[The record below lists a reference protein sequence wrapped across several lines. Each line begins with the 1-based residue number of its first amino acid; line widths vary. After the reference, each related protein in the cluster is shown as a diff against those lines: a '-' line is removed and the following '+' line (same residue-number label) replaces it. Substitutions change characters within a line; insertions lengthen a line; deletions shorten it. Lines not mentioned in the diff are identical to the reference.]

1 VFKKVLEAAGKT
13 VVVISDMRM
22 VIVHPLSATRIGA
35 FAMRALRFDHF
46 GDVDVLHVADLA
58 DPAAASGQAVIAVK
72 AASVNPSDVKNVAG
86 LMDGTVL
93 PRVLG
98 RDFAGVVVDGPPE
111 WIGVAVWGTGG
122 DVGFSRDG
130 SHAEFIAVPVEA
142 MARMPESLSFVE
154 AATVGVNF
162 VVGWLGAVEAA
173 QLDKDET
180 IAVFGVSGGVGGA
193 VAQIARARGARV
205 IGIDRRLPRD
215 DAPAATILEEFIT
228 LDGNAHEVVAQIRRA
243 NGGHGVEV
251 VYDAVGGVTT
261 DAALAALAPRGRLV
275 VISAVGT
282 RVVPIDLVDF
292 YRKEIRMLGVSS
304 GSLGV
309 VDSGRRLAELAPYF
323 DSGAFRPLPISRSFG
338 LNQGQDAYAAVA
350 GGTSGRVVIRP

>member
-1 VFKKVLEAAGKT
+1 
-13 VVVISDMRM
+13 
-22 VIVHPLSATRIGA
+22 
-35 FAMRALRFDHF
+35 
-46 GDVDVLHVADLA
+46 
-58 DPAAASGQAVIAVK
+58 
-72 AASVNPSDVKNVAG
+72 
-86 LMDGTVL
+86 
-93 PRVLG
+93 
-98 RDFAGVVVDGPPE
+98 
-111 WIGVAVWGTGG
+111 
-122 DVGFSRDG
+122 
-130 SHAEFIAVPVEA
+130 
-142 MARMPESLSFVE
+142 
-154 AATVGVNF
+154 
-162 VVGWLGAVEAA
+162 
-173 QLDKDET
+173 
-180 IAVFGVSGGVGGA
+180 
-193 VAQIARARGARV
+193 V
-205 IGIDRRLPRD
+205 IGIDRRRPRD